1 MPNKRPLIIAH
12 RGASGYLP
20 EHTLE
25 AKALA
30 YGMGADYL
38 EQDVVATR
46 DDQLVVLHDILL
58 DRVSDVAER
67 FPDRHRADGRFYA
80 RDFDLDEIQSLRAWE
95 RLNSELSD
103 AEFPHRYPARSGK
116 FKIPSFED
124 ELEFI
129 AGLNRSTGKTVGI
142 YAEIKRPAWH
152 EANGVDLSA
161 KLLEVLD
168 RFGYREPGDPVF
180 VQCFDASEVE
190 RLRKELNCKL
200 PLIQLIGNNDWY
212 ESATD
217 YDQLRT
223 EEGMAQVAKTA
234 DGIGPG
240 LWQLYTLADID
251 GQPVSTG
258 LVSLA
263 HSLDLVVHPYTF
275 RSDQLPPG
283 FETFEAAIQWF
294 AETLG
299 IDGLFTDFPDRA
311 IEALA
316 GHRAELV

>member
-1 MPNKRPLIIAH
+1 MSNKRPLIIAH

-38 EQDVVATR
+38 EQDVVASR
-46 DDQLVVLHDILL
+46 DDQLLVLHDIHL
-58 DRVSDVAER
+58 DRVTDVAER

-80 RDFDLDEIQSLRAWE
+80 RDFDLEEIRSLRAWE
-95 RLNSELSD
+95 RLSSNGSD
-103 AEFPHRYPARSGK
+103 AVFPNRYPAKSGN
-116 FKIPSFED
+116 FRVPSFED
-124 ELEFI
+124 ELEMI
-129 AGLNRSTGKTVGI
+129 AGLNRSSGRTVGV
-142 YAEIKRPAWH
+142 YPEIKRPAWH
-152 EANGVDLSA
+152 QANGVDLSA

-168 RFGYREPGDPVF
+168 QFDYRTASDPVF

-190 RLRKELNCKL
+190 RLRHELNCEL
-200 PLIQLIGNNDWY
+200 PLIQLIGNNDWH

-217 YDQLRT
+217 YEQLRT
-223 EEGMAQVAKTA
+223 EEGMAQVAKSA

-240 LWQLYTLADID
+240 LWHLYTLAEID

-263 HSLDLVVHPYTF
+263 HSLGLAVHPYTF
-275 RSDQLPPG
+275 RADQLPPG
-283 FETFEAAIQWF
+283 FESLKVAVLWF
-294 AETLG
+294 TETLG
-299 IDGLFTDFPDRA
+299 IDGLFTDFPDQA

-316 GHRAELV
+316 GHQA

>member
-1 MPNKRPLIIAH
+1 MPSKRPLIIAH

-25 AKALA
+25 AKVLA

-46 DDQLVVLHDILL
+46 DDRLVVLHDILL

-80 RDFDLDEIQSLRAWE
+80 RDFDLEEIQSLRAWE
-95 RLNSELSD
+95 RLNSKGAG
-103 AEFPHRYPARSGK
+103 AEFPNRYPAKSGN
-116 FKIPSFED
+116 FRIPCLDE
-124 ELEFI
+124 ELELI
-129 AGLNRSTGKTVGI
+129 AGLNRARGRTVGI
-142 YAEIKRPAWH
+142 YPEIKRPAWH
-152 EANGVDLSA
+152 RANGVDLSA

-180 VQCFDASEVE
+180 VQCFDAREVA
-190 RLRKELNCKL
+190 RLRHELNCKL
-200 PLIQLIGNNDWY
+200 PLIQLIGNNEWH
-212 ESATD
+212 ESDTD

-223 EEGMAQVAKTA
+223 EEGLTQVAKSA

-240 LWQLYTLADID
+240 LWQLYTLAEID

-263 HSLDLVVHPYTF
+263 HSLGLAVHPYTF
-275 RSDQLPPG
+275 RADQLPPG
-283 FETFEAAIQWF
+283 FETFEAAVHWF
-294 AETLG
+294 VTTLA
-299 IDGLFTDFPDRA
+299 IDGLFTDFPDKA
-311 IEALA
+311 FSALA
-316 GHRAELV
+316 QH